1 MTPAARVAAAIEVL
15 DTVLAGQAAEVALS
29 RWGRASR
36 FAGSKDRAA
45 IRDHVFD
52 ALRCQRSFA
61 WLGGSGTGR
70 GLMLGACRAAGI
82 APETLF
88 DGSRFGPAP
97 PGPSETGAPLKTAPR
112 GVRLDIPDWQ
122 LPLWDAGPADPDA
135 ALETLRHRA
144 GVFLRVNRRKA
155 DLPTARARLRD
166 EGIETAPVPGAP
178 LALQVRTNPRRVTGT
193 QSFADGVVELQDPA
207 SQMAV
212 ARLGLRDGMRVL
224 DLCAG
229 GGGKALAMAAAAD
242 VLVVAHDIDA
252 RRMADI
258 APRAAR
264 AGVRIET
271 VDPGRITGRFDLVLI
286 DAPCS
291 GSGTWRR
298 APEAKW
304 ALTPARLEA
313 LCATQDRLL
322 DQGAGLLAPGGRLAY
337 ATCSVF
343 AAETADR
350 VSAFLARRPEARAD
364 TPLRLDP
371 DAAQDGF
378 YLSRTDNIA

>member
-29 RWGRASR
+29 RWGRANR

-52 ALRCQRSFA
+52 VLRCKRSFA
-61 WLGGSGTGR
+61 WLGGVETGR

-82 APETLF
+82 APDTLF

-97 PGPSETGAPLKTAPR
+97 VAADEAGAPLDAAPR
-112 GVRLDIPDWQ
+112 PVRLDVPDWQ
-122 LPLWDAGPADPDA
+122 LPLWERGAADPDA
-135 ALETLRHRA
+135 ALAALRHRA
-144 GVFLRVNRRKA
+144 GVFLRVNRRRT
-155 DLPTARARLRD
+155 DLPSARSRLRD
-166 EGIETAPVPGAP
+166 EGIDTAPVPGAP
-178 LALQVRTNPRRVTGT
+178 LALEVLTNPRRIGGT
-193 QSFADGVVELQDPA
+193 HTFTEGLVELQDPA

-229 GGGKALAMAAAAD
+229 GGGKALAMAAEAD
-242 VLVVAHDIDA
+242 LHILAHDIDP
-252 RRMADI
+252 RRMGDI

-271 VDPGRITGRFDLVLI
+271 LAPGEIPGRFDLVLI

-304 ALTPARLEA
+304 ALTPERLAE
-313 LCATQDRLL
+313 LTERQDGLL
-322 DQGAGLLAPGGRLAY
+322 RQGADLLAPGGRLAH

-343 AAETADR
+343 AQENEDRVTALLADR
-350 VSAFLARRPEARAD
+350 PRARLA
-364 TPLRLDP
+364 TQMRLDP
-371 DAAQDGF
+371 AAAHDGF
-378 YLSRTDNIA
+378 YLAMMDGIA

>member
-1 MTPAARVAAAIEVL
+1 MTPAARVAAAIAVL
-15 DTVLAGQAAEVALS
+15 DSVLAGQAAEVALS
-29 RWGRASR
+29 RWGRANR

-52 ALRCQRSFA
+52 ALRCKRSFA
-61 WLGGSGTGR
+61 WLGGAETGR
-70 GLMLGACRAAGI
+70 GLMLGACRAAGT
-82 APETLF
+82 APETFF

-97 PGPSETGAPLKTAPR
+97 VADHEAGAPLDTAPR
-112 GVRLDIPDWQ
+112 AVRLDIPDWQ
-122 LPLWDAGPADPDA
+122 LRLWDDGPGDPDA
-135 ALETLRHRA
+135 ALETLRRRA

-155 DLPTARARLRD
+155 DPTTAQARLRD

-178 LALQVRTNPRRVTGT
+178 LALEVRTNPRRVTAT
-193 QSFADGVVELQDPA
+193 QGFADGLFEVQDPA

-242 VLVVAHDIDA
+242 VQVAAHDIDP

-258 APRAAR
+258 GPRAAR

-271 VDPGRITGRFDLVLI
+271 LAPGRVTGRFDLVLI

-304 ALTPARLEA
+304 ALTPERLAE
-313 LCATQDRLL
+313 LTSLQDSLL
-322 DQGAGLLAPGGRLAY
+322 RQGAGLLAPGGRLAY

-343 AAETADR
+343 ARENEER
-350 VSAFLARRPEARAD
+350 VSAGLADWPDARLAERM
-364 TPLRLDP
+364 RLDP
-371 DAAQDGF
+371 AASHDGF
-378 YLSRTDNIA
+378 HLSVMSGIA